1 MLRYFSINSFKGRL
15 CCGLCLMLLCFL
27 LVNSVI
33 GQVSDTSQYQ
43 NPSIKTSNG
52 KKVVKIE
59 YSIDKLTVEN
69 NELLSTLK
77 KMTHI
82 AVGSQFSRYAVQ
94 RSVISLYTLKQFY
107 QVDVYVLDAPGGI
120 MLKFDLLNMMQIQ
133 KINITGFLTDELREA
148 IRDAVKLR
156 PGDMYDPV
164 IAKIYVRSIK
174 AVCADDGYFSAD
186 VRFNV
191 IPTDGSLTYQI
202 DLRTPTLVSELQIQG
217 NSAIFTEQIKEIC
230 QTRIGKVYRKSIV
243 DEDFLAIRDLYR
255 KKYYP
260 STEIESTFAYKSGL
274 LTLDITEGIQLLL
287 DFVDEN
293 GKPIIRE
300 SPISNFLANLGFN
313 RQESEKDQLSNKI
326 TLFLN
331 DQSRWVQTVEAHFAA
346 KGYDGTKVEMKKLT
360 NSPLHVKFIINPGI
374 RYIVKNVEFI
384 GNEAFIDKDLL
395 REMETK
401 PSNFFSQH
409 IRRRFFSGITVER
422 DKKSLEILYEKA
434 GYRDVLIKY
443 ELEKHNPNNRNVGEI
458 SIKLTFSEPYK
469 EVIYRCHFAGNSVL
483 KTSALFDA
491 LPSKPPAPNALLVQ
505 KNYENAIL
513 KTYQDRGYIEAKIKN
528 TNFLQKTENPVF
540 QIEGNFTKQLD
551 AGTVPGKLSDTFK
564 KHSLSLA
571 GTFIATKIGN
581 EWIIQDVDGN
591 ARYTLK
597 QEKEQLAVFE
607 HGVLRIEIDEGNQVV
622 FGNFHFTGDTGV
634 KQNILR
640 REVAHLPGTL
650 FTFEKLSRAIQNLY
664 NTGIFEP
671 GIRAKPI
678 GSTGLEEQ
686 SSNFDKDISSTLS
699 PPHPIIKDVEIRLQK
714 QKPGTY
720 GASAGTSSSDGLRG
734 TVALS
739 HRNLF
744 KRNVR
749 FRLRGRQGTLGYLY
763 DTTLTEPWLI
773 GRTSGSLQFLVR
785 KLEED
790 EDVRALQGSFTLS
803 RKLPKAHQLN
813 LEYSYRDLK
822 DTSESTLIS
831 NPSTTVSS
839 LRFSWRQDSRFPS
852 LNPTSGMLNE
862 VTLEYAGG
870 YLGGESSFIKTIA
883 DTRYH
888 RKLNERGFVLATA
901 LRFGITTG
909 LLQANRETELISFE
923 RFWAGGSTTVRGY
936 EDRGLG
942 PKDITGKHRGNV
954 QFIFNT
960 ELRFPIL
967 DPFQGVLF
975 FDTGNVWDTFKDIEY
990 DWLPSAVGAGL
1001 RLNLGPLSFGVDY
1014 AFPLVTV
1021 PDVPTNSF
1029 YFRVGSTF

>member
-1 MLRYFSINSFKGRL
+1 
-15 CCGLCLMLLCFL
+15 MLLCFL
-27 LVNSVI
+27 LANSVI
-33 GQVSDTSQYQ
+33 GQDSDTSQYQ
-43 NPSIKTSNG
+43 NLPIKTSNG

-69 NELLSTLK
+69 SELLRTLK

-107 QVDVYVLDAPGGI
+107 QVDVYALDTPDGI
-120 MLKFDLLNMMQIQ
+120 MLKFDLLNMIQIQ

-156 PGDMYDPV
+156 PGDMYDPA
-164 IAKIYVRSIK
+164 IAKIYVESIK
-174 AVCADDGYFSAD
+174 TVCADNGYFSAD

-191 IPTDGSLTYQI
+191 IPTNGSLTYQI
-202 DLRTPTLVSELQIQG
+202 DLGTQTLVSELQIQG

-230 QTRIGKVYRKSIV
+230 QTRIGKVYHKSIV
-243 DEDFLAIRDLYR
+243 DEDILAIRDLYR

-260 STEIESTFAYKSGL
+260 GTEIESTFAYKSGL

-287 DFVDEN
+287 DFVDQN
-293 GKPIIRE
+293 GKPLIRE
-300 SPISNFLANLGFN
+300 SPIRNFLANLGFN
-313 RQESEKDQLSNKI
+313 RQESEKAQLINNI
-326 TLFLN
+326 TSFIN
-331 DQSRWVQTVEAHFAA
+331 DQSRWVQRVEAHFAA

-401 PSNFFSQH
+401 PSNFFSRH

-434 GYRDVLIKY
+434 GYRDVLIKH

-458 SIKLTFSEPYK
+458 SINLTFSEPYK
-469 EVIYRCHFAGNSVL
+469 EVIYRCHFIGNSVL
-483 KTSALFDA
+483 DTSALFDA
-491 LPSKPPAPNALLVQ
+491 LPTKPPAPNALLVQ

-540 QIEGNFTKQLD
+540 QVAGNFTKQLD
-551 AGTVPGKLSDTFK
+551 AGTVPKKLSDTFK

-581 EWIIQDVDGN
+581 EWIIQDAEGN
-591 ARYTLK
+591 ARYTFK

-622 FGNFHFTGDTGV
+622 FGNFYFTGDTGV
-634 KQNILR
+634 KQNILK

-678 GSTGLEEQ
+678 SPTGLEEQ

-699 PPHPIIKDVEIRLQK
+699 PPQPIIKDVEIRLQK
-714 QKPGTY
+714 QKPRAY

-749 FRLRGRQGTLGYLY
+749 FRLRGRHGTLGYLY

-773 GRTSGSLQFLVR
+773 GRTGGSLRFLVR

-790 EDVRALQGSFTLS
+790 EDVRALQGNFILS

-813 LEYSYRDLK
+813 LGYSYRDLK

-839 LRFSWRQDSRFPS
+839 LRFLWRQDSRFPS

-883 DTRYH
+883 GTRYH
-888 RKLNERGFVLATA
+888 RQLSERGFVLATA
-901 LRFGITTG
+901 LRLGITTG
-909 LLQANRETELISFE
+909 LLQTNRDTELISFE

-960 ELRFPIL
+960 ELRFPIF

-990 DWLPSAVGAGL
+990 EWLPSTVGAGL

-1021 PDVPTNSF
+1021 PDVQTNSF

>member
-1 MLRYFSINSFKGRL
+1 M
-15 CCGLCLMLLCFL
+15 
-27 LVNSVI
+27 
-33 GQVSDTSQYQ
+33 
-43 NPSIKTSNG
+43 
-52 KKVVKIE
+52 
-59 YSIDKLTVEN
+59 
-69 NELLSTLK
+69 
-77 KMTHI
+77 
-82 AVGSQFSRYAVQ
+82 
-94 RSVISLYTLKQFY
+94 
-107 QVDVYVLDAPGGI
+107 
-120 MLKFDLLNMMQIQ
+120 
-133 KINITGFLTDELREA
+133 
-148 IRDAVKLR
+148 
-156 PGDMYDPV
+156 
-164 IAKIYVRSIK
+164 
-174 AVCADDGYFSAD
+174 
-186 VRFNV
+186 
-191 IPTDGSLTYQI
+191 
-202 DLRTPTLVSELQIQG
+202 
-217 NSAIFTEQIKEIC
+217 
-230 QTRIGKVYRKSIV
+230 
-243 DEDFLAIRDLYR
+243 
-255 KKYYP
+255 
-260 STEIESTFAYKSGL
+260 
-274 LTLDITEGIQLLL
+274 
-287 DFVDEN
+287 
-293 GKPIIRE
+293 
-300 SPISNFLANLGFN
+300 
-313 RQESEKDQLSNKI
+313 
-326 TLFLN
+326 
-331 DQSRWVQTVEAHFAA
+331 
-346 KGYDGTKVEMKKLT
+346 
-360 NSPLHVKFIINPGI
+360 
-374 RYIVKNVEFI
+374 
-384 GNEAFIDKDLL
+384 
-395 REMETK
+395 
-401 PSNFFSQH
+401 
-409 IRRRFFSGITVER
+409 
-422 DKKSLEILYEKA
+422 
-434 GYRDVLIKY
+434 
-443 ELEKHNPNNRNVGEI
+443 
-458 SIKLTFSEPYK
+458 
-469 EVIYRCHFAGNSVL
+469 
-483 KTSALFDA
+483 
-491 LPSKPPAPNALLVQ
+491 
-505 KNYENAIL
+505 
-513 KTYQDRGYIEAKIKN
+513 
-528 TNFLQKTENPVF
+528 
-540 QIEGNFTKQLD
+540 
-551 AGTVPGKLSDTFK
+551 
-564 KHSLSLA
+564 
-571 GTFIATKIGN
+571 
-581 EWIIQDVDGN
+581 
-591 ARYTLK
+591 
-597 QEKEQLAVFE
+597 
-607 HGVLRIEIDEGNQVV
+607 

-936 EDRGLG
+936 EERGLG
-942 PKDITGKHRGNV
+942 PEDITGKHRGNV

>member
-1 MLRYFSINSFKGRL
+1 
-15 CCGLCLMLLCFL
+15 MLLCFL
-27 LVNSVI
+27 LANSVI
-33 GQVSDTSQYQ
+33 GQVSDTPQYQ

-52 KKVVKIE
+52 KRVVKIE
-59 YSIDKLTVEN
+59 YFIDKLIVEN
-69 NELLSTLK
+69 SELLSTLK

-133 KINITGFLTDELREA
+133 KINITGFISDELREA
-148 IRDAVKLR
+148 IRDAVKLK

-174 AVCADDGYFSAD
+174 TVCADNGYFSAD

-191 IPTDGSLTYQI
+191 IPTDGNLTYQI

-230 QTRIGKVYRKSIV
+230 QTRIGKVYHKSIV

-260 STEIESTFAYKSGL
+260 STEIESTFAYKSGI

-293 GKPIIRE
+293 GKPLIRE

-313 RQESEKDQLSNKI
+313 RQESEKDQLRDNI
-326 TLFLN
+326 TSFIN

-434 GYRDVLIKY
+434 GYRGVLIKH

-458 SIKLTFSEPYK
+458 SINLTFSEPYK
-469 EVIYRCHFAGNSVL
+469 EVIYRCYFVGNSVL

-513 KTYQDRGYIEAKIKN
+513 KMYQDRGYIEAKIK
-528 TNFLQKTENPVF
+528 TT
-540 QIEGNFTKQLD
+540 
-551 AGTVPGKLSDTFK
+551 
-564 KHSLSLA
+564 
-571 GTFIATKIGN
+571 
-581 EWIIQDVDGN
+581 
-591 ARYTLK
+591 
-597 QEKEQLAVFE
+597 FE
-607 HGVLRIEIDEGNQVV
+607 HGVLRLEIEEGNQVV

-664 NTGIFEP
+664 NTRIFEP

-699 PPHPIIKDVEIRLQK
+699 PPQPIIKDVEIRLQK

-813 LEYSYRDLK
+813 LEYIYRDLK

-909 LLQANRETELISFE
+909 LLQANRDTELISFE

-936 EDRGLG
+936 EERGLG
-942 PKDITGKHRGNV
+942 PEDITGKHRGNV

>member
-1 MLRYFSINSFKGRL
+1 
-15 CCGLCLMLLCFL
+15 MLLCFL
-27 LVNSVI
+27 LANSVI
-33 GQVSDTSQYQ
+33 GQVSDTPQYQ

-52 KKVVKIE
+52 KRVVKIE
-59 YSIDKLTVEN
+59 YFIDKLIVEN
-69 NELLSTLK
+69 SELLSTLK

-174 AVCADDGYFSAD
+174 TVCADNGYFSAD

-191 IPTDGSLTYQI
+191 IPTDGNLTYQI

-230 QTRIGKVYRKSIV
+230 QTRIGKVYHKSIV

-313 RQESEKDQLSNKI
+313 RQESEKDQLRDNI
-326 TLFLN
+326 TSFIN

-434 GYRDVLIKY
+434 GYRGVLIKH

-458 SIKLTFSEPYK
+458 SINLTFSEPYK
-469 EVIYRCHFAGNSVL
+469 EVIYRCHFVGNSVL

-513 KTYQDRGYIEAKIKN
+513 KMYQDRGYIETKIK
-528 TNFLQKTENPVF
+528 TT
-540 QIEGNFTKQLD
+540 
-551 AGTVPGKLSDTFK
+551 
-564 KHSLSLA
+564 
-571 GTFIATKIGN
+571 
-581 EWIIQDVDGN
+581 
-591 ARYTLK
+591 
-597 QEKEQLAVFE
+597 FE
-607 HGVLRIEIDEGNQVV
+607 HGVLRIEIEEGNQVV

-936 EDRGLG
+936 EERGLG
-942 PKDITGKHRGNV
+942 PEDITGKHRGNV

>member
-1 MLRYFSINSFKGRL
+1 
-15 CCGLCLMLLCFL
+15 MLLCFL
-27 LVNSVI
+27 LANSVI

-52 KKVVKIE
+52 KRVVKIE
-59 YSIDKLTVEN
+59 YFIDKLIVEN
-69 NELLSTLK
+69 SELLSTLK

-174 AVCADDGYFSAD
+174 TVCADNGYFSAD

-230 QTRIGKVYRKSIV
+230 QTRIGKVYHKSIV

-293 GKPIIRE
+293 GKPLIRE

-513 KTYQDRGYIEAKIKN
+513 KMYQDRGYIEAKIK
-528 TNFLQKTENPVF
+528 TT
-540 QIEGNFTKQLD
+540 
-551 AGTVPGKLSDTFK
+551 
-564 KHSLSLA
+564 
-571 GTFIATKIGN
+571 
-581 EWIIQDVDGN
+581 
-591 ARYTLK
+591 
-597 QEKEQLAVFE
+597 FE
-607 HGVLRIEIDEGNQVV
+607 HGVLRIEIEEGNQVV

-936 EDRGLG
+936 EERGLG
-942 PKDITGKHRGNV
+942 PEDITGKHRGNV

-1021 PDVPTNSF
+1021 PDVQTNSF